1 MIWSCVLCVK
11 CALGVTVGLHCVVA
25 YSSAVP
31 NPPASFPC
39 QAISCLKRA
48 LYLAPF
54 EWKTLYNLG
63 LVHLTMQQHP
73 PKPHAVMC
81 CVHTDQPNPATSSLL
96 TIPDTGTV
104 AYQLPTL
111 SLAVFTSPKCTLTC
125 TALCMACPLPYCG
138 YVGGTCCCVLVHCTG
153 LCKV

>member
-1 MIWSCVLCVK
+1 MCFGSHYRTPLC
-11 CALGVTVGLHCVVA
+11 CGLFQ
-25 YSSAVP
+25 SRPQPS
-31 NPPASFPC
+31 PPPTSFPC

-125 TALCMACPLPYCG
+125 HYIVHGLPPPTVDMLGNMVWCSGALHW
-138 YVGGTCCCVLVHCTG
+138 VV
-153 LCKV
+153 

>member
-1 MIWSCVLCVK
+1 MC
-11 CALGVTVGLHCVVA
+11 LGVTVGLHCVVA
-25 YSSAVP
+25 YSSPVP
-31 NPPASFPC
+31 SSPPPTSFPC

-125 TALCMACPLPYCG
+125 HCIVHGLPPTLDMLGNMVWCSGALHW
-138 YVGGTCCCVLVHCTG
+138 VV
-153 LCKV
+153 